1 MAQTEIIKITCP
13 DCKKVIDYKIYRS
26 VNVCID
32 KELKK
37 EILNLSI
44 FKFECDCGVSSKAFY
59 PFLYHD
65 SDLKIMIQYC
75 KESNLEEYKKELE
88 SIIENNSAPI
98 SGYRYR
104 IVTDPYLLIEKVLLF
119 ESEYDDR
126 IIEVMKE
133 FLIASGKIEN
143 VDKLLFAKNKDGSY
157 CFLVLGKNGVSLGTM
172 PLEKHLYDMVYN
184 GFYNKV
190 DEYLIV
196 DQKWARK
203 FLEEVKL

>member
-1 MAQTEIIKITCP
+1 MKSDEDKFYIACNEDKSVYYIKT
-13 DCKKVIDYKIYRS
+13 R
-26 VNVCID
+26 
-32 KELKK
+32 
-37 EILNLSI
+37 
-44 FKFECDCGVSSKAFY
+44 
-59 PFLYHD
+59 
-65 SDLKIMIQYC
+65 
-75 KESNLEEYKKELE
+75 
-88 SIIENNSAPI
+88 
-98 SGYRYR
+98 
-104 IVTDPYLLIEKVLLF
+104 
-119 ESEYDDR
+119 DDR